1 MRKKLI
7 SSASMPLYKNC
18 AMILRQQILDGK
30 WDGGQKLPSESQLT
44 SEFNASRIT
53 IRQAMQ
59 LLENEGLIT
68 RIQGKGTFVAHKVI
82 EQSLTGIHDFAKN
95 LNRKGHRPSFII
107 ENNSIINSNN
117 FLSRSLNIDLHST
130 LYRIERLKLD
140 EETPMIF
147 ERLFL
152 PCLYA
157 PDLTI
162 NDLSQKWLSELLS
175 TKFNYPITKVR
186 QTIEPIIIGDYEAEK
201 LSIPAQSLG
210 LLIDRV
216 SWSNE
221 RAVLL
226 TRSIIRGDMAKFVV
240 EVGDQMD

>member
-7 SSASMPLYKNC
+7 SSSSMPLYKNC

-68 RIQGKGTFVAHKVI
+68 RFQGKGTFVTNKSI

-95 LNRKGHRPSFII
+95 LNRVGRKPSFVI
-107 ENNSIINSNN
+107 ENNSVIACNN
-117 FLSRSLNIDLHST
+117 FLSRSLDVEVDSCI
-130 LYRIERLKLD
+130 YRIERLKLD
-140 EETPMIF
+140 EGTPMIF

-152 PCLYA
+152 PCDHA
-157 PDLTI
+157 PELAI
-162 NDLSQKWLSELLS
+162 NELSQKWLSEILS
-175 TKFNYPITKVR
+175 TKYNLPITKVR

-201 LSIPAQSLG
+201 LGIAAQSLG
-210 LLIDRV
+210 LLIDRI

-221 RAVLL
+221 KAVLL

-240 EVGDQMD
+240 EVGGQFD